1 MSQQIRTLAAK
12 HLTWV
17 WLLELCNGTASA
29 QTHTYQRQRYT
40 ERGTKL
46 QTGRKRSFWL
56 QVLPTGHRSQQTLGN
71 SSPGKDCSAAEMHY
85 LWCHTKSRN
94 KYFLR
99 ITVKYG
105 DVTLP
110 LCSRRSGVCCH
121 PKIYHEFHH
130 SPQRSNHCFS
140 QFLFTFIN
148 QHDNHENDYESS
160 WVAWLCG
167 Q

>member
-1 MSQQIRTLAAK
+1 MEQRVLR
-12 HLTWV
+12 H
-17 WLLELCNGTASA
+17 
-29 QTHTYQRQRYT
+29 THTKDRDTQSEGQNFRLAENEVTSRHGG
-40 ERGTKL
+40 E
-46 QTGRKRSFWL
+46 L